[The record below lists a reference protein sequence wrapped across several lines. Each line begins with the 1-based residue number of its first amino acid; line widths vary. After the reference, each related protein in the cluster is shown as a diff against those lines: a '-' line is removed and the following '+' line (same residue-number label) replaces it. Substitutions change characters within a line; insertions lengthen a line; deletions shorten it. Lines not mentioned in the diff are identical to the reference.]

1 MRRAAIVAATVCLTA
16 FIPGCGSETM
26 TAIQPRMNVAS
37 SPSASVS
44 RPIGGHC
51 TTSYEVSDFVFLPPL
66 NDDVLVSLIATHTGQ
81 CLMSHL
87 GAATVV
93 KRETVLF
100 DAQGGHLVNGATTF
114 RAANGDELQA
124 LESADL
130 SFLDA
135 EGEFSFTGSWLISDG
150 TGRFAGASGRLDF
163 AGAGSTVTSTTERSF
178 QGRISY

>member
-51 TTSYEVSDFVFLPPL
+51 TTSYEVSDFVFLPPP
-66 NDDVLVSLIATHTGQ
+66 NDDVLVSLIATHIGQ

-93 KRETVLF
+93 KRETVFF
-100 DAQGGHLVNGATTF
+100 DANGAHLVDGAVTF
-114 RAANGDELQA
+114 RAASGDELQA

-130 SFLDA
+130 RFDA
-135 EGEFSFTGSWLISDG
+135 EGGFSFTGSWAISGG

-163 AGAGSTVTSTTERSF
+163 AGTGSTVTSTTERSF